1 MGKTIVVL
9 FADKNWPLG
18 LRAKARFQE
27 LPYVNILLRSFCR
40 KTAAAFFLA
49 AFLAFGVFSSAA
61 CAQGVGNESGPG
73 GLFETASKGDDAE
86 LPFSVETIKIDG
98 GAELITIFY
107 RMNGTFDKPD
117 ANGERRPIPLVSVL
131 RDSLGDDI
139 VENDQLR
146 YVWMLTYTK
155 PTTTQKLLSFIPFY
169 YRRSASKTDAGTTV
183 PPPIMKL
190 TGGLGNFIEPIIW
203 EMLTRSWF
211 GAAGQK
217 FKLIYG
223 PQRGQR
229 ENYKRTALTE
239 AATIIS
245 MYKQVADEAGLSSSE
260 LSDLQTRLGLTD
272 KTFGGMMQTSNFLR
286 ANDKMHLESTANRGQ
301 TRELLRRFT
310 ESAGLYFQPLVT
322 PQGDAKHAIGWVFKE
337 DLIPNKDRVW
347 EGRFLNI
354 KSPWNDPKLLDWKGY
369 SEVRWFDEESR
380 EVPPNTPGA
389 VSKTL
394 IPLAIYGLDFPK
406 IPIILVDFR
415 DLGNP
420 KKREM
425 TKRALDDVMG
435 NIFSLSQGGGK
446 ALAYGRFIYDF
457 VTGRRGMDL
466 NQPSRVRSYS
476 QLKMILAMDESLNED
491 LRKEIATR
499 LENVSL
505 NPLEN
510 DLAAEMNL
518 ARGQYKN
525 LVDYAKSPDGLRVK
539 IEEERN
545 REMTVAAHGGKMP
558 LKYTIAHFLSFGL
571 YDHRDK
577 PTAELMAKADTK
589 RQLNFHER
597 RIRETAYYSV
607 QPEVD
612 ANVNELM
619 RSLTFIAQN
628 GTKASSKTA
637 AAIAKLFTATDEDD
651 IRNASLAALFK
662 IENKAGLEA
671 LTAINKNERVDLRW
685 REAASDYL
693 KRAHVAG
700 QQVSKKEVTST
711 TSVQPQQ

>member
-1 MGKTIVVL
+1 MLL
-9 FADKNWPLG
+9 FADKNCFHRNGRIESTRPFLQGMSQFRTNQFKKSVVIFIATFFTLSVSSFSLSGQTVSTVPLQNVPSE
-18 LRAKARFQE
+18 K
-27 LPYVNILLRSFCR
+27 Y
-40 KTAAAFFLA
+40 
-49 AFLAFGVFSSAA
+49 SA
-61 CAQGVGNESGPG
+61 ES
-73 GLFETASKGDDAE
+73 DRE
-86 LPFSVETIKIDG
+86 LPFSVESIKIEG

-117 ANGERRPIPLVSVL
+117 ANGERRPVPLVSVL

-169 YRRSASKTDAGTTV
+169 YRRSTSKTDAGTTV

-190 TGGLGNFIEPIIW
+190 GGGMGNFIEPIIW

-217 FKLIYG
+217 FKLFYG

-229 ENYKRTALTE
+229 EAYKKTAITE
-239 AATIIS
+239 AATIVS
-245 MYKQVADEAGLSSSE
+245 MYAQVAEEEGLSTSE
-260 LSDLQTRLGLTD
+260 LTDLQTRLGLTE
-272 KTFGGMMQTSNFLR
+272 KMFGGLMQQAHFLR
-286 ANDKMHLESTANRGQ
+286 ANDKMYLEGTANGGQ

-322 PQGDAKHAIGWVFKE
+322 PQGGAKHAIAWVFEE
-337 DLIPNKDRVW
+337 DLVPNKDRVW

-354 KSPWNDPKLLDWKGY
+354 KSPWGDPRLLDWKGY
-369 SEVRWFDEESR
+369 SEVRWFNEESR
-380 EVPPNTPGA
+380 EVPANTPGA

-394 IPLAIYGLDFPK
+394 IPLAIYGLDHPRV
-406 IPIILVDFR
+406 PIILVDFR

-435 NIFSLSQGGGK
+435 NIFSLSQGGGR
-446 ALAYGRFIYDF
+446 ALAYGRFIYNF
-457 VTGRRGMDL
+457 VTGRRGMDI
-466 NQPSRVRSYS
+466 NQPTRLKSYS
-476 QLKMILAMDESLNED
+476 QLKMILAMDQSLDED
-491 LRKEIATR
+491 LRKEIAKR

-525 LVDYAKSPDGLRVK
+525 LVEYAKSPDGLRLK

-545 REMTVAAHGGKMP
+545 REMTLAAHGGKMP
-558 LKYTIAHFLSFGL
+558 FKYSLARILTFGL
-571 YDHRDK
+571 YKHRDE
-577 PTAELMAKADTK
+577 PTPELMAKADIK
-589 RQLNFHER
+589 RQLDFHER
-597 RIRETAYYSV
+597 RIRETAFYTV
-607 QPEVD
+607 QPEID
-612 ANVNELM
+612 ANVNDLM
-619 RSLTFIAQN
+619 RSLTFVAQN
-628 GTKASSKTA
+628 GSLASGKTA
-637 AAIAKLFTATDEDD
+637 TAIAKIFTATDEDD

-662 IENKAGLEA
+662 IENKAGNEA
-671 LTAINKNERVDLRW
+671 LAAINKNERIDLRW
-685 REAASDYL
+685 REAASEYL
-693 KRAHVAG
+693 KRARTDTQH
-700 QQVSKKEVTST
+700 VSKKNGAAT
-711 TSVQPQQ
+711 TSLQPQQ

>member
-1 MGKTIVVL
+1 MSFRNCFYVKL
-9 FADKNWPLG
+9 FYRTLCLKN
-18 LRAKARFQE
+18 
-27 LPYVNILLRSFCR
+27 
-40 KTAAAFFLA
+40 AAAFFIA
-49 AFLAFGVFSSAA
+49 AFLAFGSPSARSFGQDI
-61 CAQGVGNESGPG
+61 AQEPVLNTPIANGA
-73 GLFETASKGDDAE
+73 TTDDPS
-86 LPFSVETIKIDG
+86 LPFSVETIKIEG

-117 ANGERRPIPLVSVL
+117 ANGERRPVPLVSVL

-146 YVWMLTYTK
+146 YLWMLTYTK

-169 YRRSASKTDAGTTV
+169 YRRSASKTDAGTTI
-183 PPPIMKL
+183 PPPIMKF
-190 TGGLGNFIEPIIW
+190 GGGIGNFIEPIIW

-229 ENYKRTALTE
+229 ESYKRTALTE
-239 AATIIS
+239 AATIVS
-245 MYKQVADEAGLSSSE
+245 MYMQVAEEEGLSTLE
-260 LSDLQTRLGLTD
+260 LTDLQTRLGLTD
-272 KTFGGMMQTSNFLR
+272 KTFGGLMQQSNFHR
-286 ANDKMHLESTANRGQ
+286 ANDKMHLEGTANRGQ

-322 PQGDAKHAIGWVFKE
+322 PQGDAKHAIAWVFKE

-354 KSPWNDPKLLDWKGY
+354 KSPWNDQRLLDWKGY

-380 EVPPNTPGA
+380 EVPEGTPGA

-457 VTGRRGMDL
+457 VTGRRGTDL

-476 QLKMILAMDESLNED
+476 QLKMILAMDESLNEE
-491 LRKEIATR
+491 LRKEIAIR

-518 ARGQYKN
+518 ARGQYRN
-525 LVDYAKSPDGLRVK
+525 LVEYARRPDGLPRK
-539 IEEERN
+539 IQEERN
-545 REMTVAAHGGKMP
+545 REMTVAAHGGKLP
-558 LKYTIAHFLSFGL
+558 LKYTIAHFLTFGL

-577 PTAELMAKADTK
+577 PTPELMAKADTK
-589 RQLNFHER
+589 RQLDFHER
-597 RIRETAYYSV
+597 RIRETAFYSV

-612 ANVNELM
+612 ANVNDLIK
-619 RSLTFIAQN
+619 SLTFVAQN
-628 GTKASSKTA
+628 GTKAGGKTA
-637 AAIAKLFTATDEDD
+637 SAIAKIFAATDEDD
-651 IRNASLAALFK
+651 IKTASLAALFK
-662 IENKAGLEA
+662 IENKAGQEA
-671 LTAINKNERVDLRW
+671 LTAINKNERFDARW
-685 REAASDYL
+685 REAASEYL
-693 KRAHVAG
+693 KRARASG
-700 QQVSKKEVTST
+700 QHVSKKDGSA
-711 TSVQPQQ
+711 SSSLQPQQ